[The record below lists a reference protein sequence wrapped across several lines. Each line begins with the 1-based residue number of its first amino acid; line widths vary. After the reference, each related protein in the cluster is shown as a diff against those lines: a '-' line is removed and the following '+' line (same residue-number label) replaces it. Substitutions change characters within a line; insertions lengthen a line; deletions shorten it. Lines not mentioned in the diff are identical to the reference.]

1 MPGDAEVLPEVGCI
15 PSGQRTSPWSD
26 GRTQDGA
33 DRAEAAFVFGHFC
46 TYPNWKSPPP
56 RTAVLLTDTVRS
68 CIHGWQN

>member
-1 MPGDAEVLPEVGCI
+1 MPGDAEVMPEVGCM

-46 TYPNWKSPPP
+46 TYPIWKSPAAL
-56 RTAVLLTDTVRS
+56 RNCGVRS
-68 CIHGWQN
+68 LGQPVSNIR